1 MIGQTN
7 SVLNFR
13 SILADINNIP
23 DYLKKDHLPSLNGFR
38 AVSVLLVVIF
48 HMGLSGNFY
57 YKIIFNGSLGVD
69 VFFVISG
76 FLITTLLIKE
86 KVNTGTISLRLFY
99 IRRVLRILPAAYLC
113 IIVVII
119 LNYFLKLKVSSTY
132 IIAAFF
138 FLVNFKFLDPY
149 KSSLISHYWSLSVEE
164 QFYFLFPFILKKNF
178 KVFVLFIIS
187 IVVLLPCVISAQ
199 FMVPV
204 LNQGLLFALTHY
216 FIKFQGI
223 AVGCLFAV
231 CCLKNIVRQGYFQ
244 KYSIALKI
252 VLTIIIFSL
261 NHTGDVNS
269 YSVFSNLVVSILIGW
284 LLVLNLFYTD
294 DAFYK
299 FLNLKV
305 ISQIGVLSYSIYIWH
320 LLIINL
326 GVMPRFIA
334 KFPQNLFFILA
345 AALLSY
351 YGWEKQFL
359 KLKNRFSVIKN
370 KEFNDKLATDS

>member
-1 MIGQTN
+1 M
-7 SVLNFR
+7 NFK
-13 SILADINNIP
+13 SFLADINSIP

-48 HMGLSGNFY
+48 HMELSGNFF

-76 FLITTLLIKE
+76 FLITTLLLKE
-86 KVNTGTISLRLFY
+86 KAATGTISLKFFY

-113 IIVVII
+113 IIVVIM
-119 LNYFLKLKVSSTY
+119 LNYFLKLQVSSTY
-132 IIAAFF
+132 IIAAFL

-178 KVFVLFIIS
+178 KIFVLFIIS
-187 IVVLLPCVISAQ
+187 IVVLLPCIISVQ

-204 LNQGLLFALTHY
+204 LNKGVLFAVTHY

-231 CCLKNIVRQGYFQ
+231 CCLKSIVRQGYFR
-244 KYSIALKI
+244 KYGLPLKI
-252 VLTIIIFSL
+252 LLTIIIFSL
-261 NHTGDVNS
+261 NHTGDINS
-269 YSVFSNLVVSILIGW
+269 HSVFTNLVVSVLIGW

-305 ISQIGVLSYSIYIWH
+305 ISQIGILSYSIYIWH
-320 LLIINL
+320 LLIINPE
-326 GVMPRFIA
+326 VMPAFVA
-334 KFPQNLFFILA
+334 KFPQNLIFYSSSSVNILLRLGKA
-345 AALLSY
+345 IFKTQ
-351 YGWEKQFL
+351 E
-359 KLKNRFSVIKN
+359 
-370 KEFNDKLATDS
+370 